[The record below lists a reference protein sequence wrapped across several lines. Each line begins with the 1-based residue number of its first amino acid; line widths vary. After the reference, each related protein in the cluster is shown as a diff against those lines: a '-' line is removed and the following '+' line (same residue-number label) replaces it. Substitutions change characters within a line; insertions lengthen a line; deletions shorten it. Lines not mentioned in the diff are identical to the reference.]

1 MLCLI
6 VCLGVSV
13 CVCAFLF
20 LLLLMS
26 TVQIN
31 RPKKKWNKI
40 KNLMIIYFKLYRDRT
55 CLECLNTNIFIHII
69 YLCMVLRFSIFN
81 YWFKSL
87 RWNEAARF
95 WYLFCCAYTPTA
107 FSCVNV
113 IYPKCIT
120 MVMVNIAV
128 HF

>member
-13 CVCAFLF
+13 CVFISAPVNVD
-20 LLLLMS
+20 S
-26 TVQIN
+26 SNQPTQ
-31 RPKKKWNKI
+31 KKWNKI